1 VKPEG
6 DSEQKGGRRE
16 ETKEHQKQDG
26 FENHDEAVRVCV
38 CVCVCVGGAVCFL
51 LSFFC
56 KKGRKANGRATLH
69 SAAISLECSMLGVY

>member
-26 FENHDEAVRVCV
+26 FENHNEAVRVCV
-38 CVCVCVGGAVCFL
+38 CVCVCVLVELCASYCHFSAKRAEKQMVEPLCTQLQFL
-51 LSFFC
+51 
-56 KKGRKANGRATLH
+56 
-69 SAAISLECSMLGVY
+69 